1 MPSEWWEPWC
11 RTVNEGNIQK
21 GKVLDSRLLMSGM
34 TESPSCHSRR
44 PPLSFPRFLA
54 GIQSEQVFSR
64 IQSGVIFLWQGE
76 HDRRV
81 VGTMVS
87 DGQ

>member
-1 MPSEWWEPWC
+1 MRWHAHKSFSLPP
-11 RTVNEGNIQK
+11 NAAGA
-21 GKVLDSRLLMSGM
+21 RL
-34 TESPSCHSRR
+34 SPHPVIPAVPCCHSCR

-64 IQSGVIFLWQGE
+64 IQSGVISLWQGE

-81 VGTMVS
+81 VGAMVS
-87 DGQ
+87 DG